1 MTSVRIVFVNFPVK
15 VDSAEW
21 PQEVLRLKDYP
32 STKTLVFSI
41 LPEGRKENADFFK
54 AHCAIQHQVFTW
66 ENLSVSQAA
75 EVTDIATR
83 GPLLF
88 RSRQSAAV
96 LVRELEV
103 MPDDLSPTT
112 IESLTTSS
120 CQHLLAALSAG
131 AQLIASQGEN
141 TNWKK
146 PQRQKWNNH
155 MKHLRLDLDNAL
167 SSLRFGVG
175 VGPAS
180 SGAALKRSIQDQLGR
195 KPLDFST
202 MLSSKQKMPPGF
214 YMQPGLGDEHQST
227 EEALLKVLGNLQH
240 QCVQKVMQGEIRNP
254 RIGKLLPDNHNDGKS
269 RILFQHHSW
278 TSSTDISEHHPKSC
292 VVWISRARTVQKKQ
306 KKQKKTNTTKK
317 HLANSTF
324 AMSSWCC
331 CPYGQTLW
339 MCSVSDTSLWSCNSG
354 NSN

>member
-1 MTSVRIVFVNFPVK
+1 MNFPVK

-112 IESLTTSS
+112 IDSLTTSS
-120 CQHLLAALSAG
+120 CQHLLEALSAG

-240 QCVQKVMQGEIRNP
+240 QCVQK
-254 RIGKLLPDNHNDGKS
+254 
-269 RILFQHHSW
+269 
-278 TSSTDISEHHPKSC
+278 SC
-292 VVWISRARTVQKKQ
+292 REKYAIHV
-306 KKQKKTNTTKK
+306 
-317 HLANSTF
+317 
-324 AMSSWCC
+324 
-331 CPYGQTLW
+331 
-339 MCSVSDTSLWSCNSG
+339 
-354 NSN
+354 